1 MRVVC
6 VQRVLRERLRD
17 GSVYRRSTSLLHRR
31 RRALP
36 RAALQG
42 AREGARAGRLVVK
55 PELAKLQH
63 YGIFPSFDVMLPAL
77 SSRLPG
83 KRVQTDMTS
92 GREQAGE
99 EGLASART
107 VLSPK

>member
-1 MRVVC
+1 M
-6 VQRVLRERLRD
+6 
-17 GSVYRRSTSLLHRR
+17 
-31 RRALP
+31 
-36 RAALQG
+36 
-42 AREGARAGRLVVK
+42 VK